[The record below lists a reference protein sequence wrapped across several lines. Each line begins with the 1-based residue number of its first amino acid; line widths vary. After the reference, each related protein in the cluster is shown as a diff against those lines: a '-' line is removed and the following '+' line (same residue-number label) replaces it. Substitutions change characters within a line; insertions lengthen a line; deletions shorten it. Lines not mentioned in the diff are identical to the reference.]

1 MPNQDITTLI
11 AGLQIEDPKLYQ
23 ALMLLNERMLTVE
36 NDLFPLVRQSEEA
49 ELPDLPV
56 LPPATFTFIFE
67 PLSVELRWAAV
78 DGATIYE
85 VRKGTDWDTA
95 FFQLRTTSLQ
105 ADISPLPVGS
115 HTFLLKSITPGGSYS
130 LDFISLVIDVPQIG
144 SIVISARAIDN
155 NVLLNWNIPTS
166 VFAISYYNFWKNNAL
181 IGIVRGNFTTYFEMV
196 GGEYLYGISAVD
208 VAGNESVRGEIPVT
222 LAIPPDFVLES
233 IYVSNLGAL
242 DTQAHGIYIE
252 KAGTGTDLHFVFE
265 NQSGFAT
272 DPLHIYLALIQTTS
286 TLVNCIRT
294 PGPRLLACW
303 LITNWQ
309 DHFTNRS
316 WLSPRNQVDA
326 GYPIYIQPGALT
338 ASYEEIVNYGA
349 VFPNVIATISWSTQP
364 ITSGLINVRVLM
376 AASTDGVTY
385 GPMIAG
391 ASQFF
396 EQIRFLKFKL
406 EFTAEDDKSL
416 AEFFNVTISLNV
428 KKELDSGLVTA
439 NAGDITG
446 TTVLF
451 NKKFKDVES
460 ITLTVEAK
468 EPVTAIYDFLDAAN
482 PTSFKVFA
490 LDSTGNRL
498 TCPMSWK
505 ARGIV

>member
-1 MPNQDITTLI
+1 MANQDITTLI

-49 ELPDLPV
+49 ELPDLPP
-56 LPPATFTFIFE
+56 LAPATFTFIFE
-67 PLSVELRWAAV
+67 PLSVELRWSLS
-78 DGATIYE
+78 DGAILYE

-105 ADISPLPVGS
+105 ADISPLAVGS
-115 HTFLLKSITPGGSYS
+115 HTFLLKSMSQGGSYS
-130 LDFISLVIDVPQIG
+130 LDFISLVVDVPQLG
-144 SIVISARAIDN
+144 TPVLSARTIDN
-155 NVLLNWNIPTS
+155 NALLSWNIPTS
-166 VFAISYYNFWKNNAL
+166 VFAISYYNFWKNGAL
-181 IGIVRGNFTTYFEMV
+181 VGIVRGNFTTYFEMV
-196 GGEYLYGISAVD
+196 GGTFLYGISAVD
-208 VAGNESVRGEIPVT
+208 VAGNESIRGEIPVV

-252 KAGTGTDLHFVFE
+252 KASTIGGLNFTFE
-265 NQSGFAT
+265 NQSGFTT
-272 DPLHIYLALIQTTS
+272 DPTHIYLALIQTTS
-286 TLVNCIRT
+286 TLINCVRT
-294 PGPRLLACW
+294 PGPKLLACW

-309 DHFTNRS
+309 QHFTNRS
-316 WLSPRNQVDA
+316 WVTPKNQVDA

-338 ASYEEIVNYGA
+338 GSYEEIVNYGA

-364 ITSGLINVRVLM
+364 LTSGLVNVRVLM

-385 GPMIAG
+385 GPMLPG

-396 EQIRFLKFKL
+396 ASIRFLKFKL
-406 EFTAEDDKSL
+406 EFTAENDKSL
-416 AEFFNVTISLNV
+416 AEFFNVTVSLNV
-428 KKELDSGLVTA
+428 KKELDSGFVTA

-468 EPVTAIYDFLDAAN
+468 EPITAIYDFLDVAN
-482 PTSFKVFA
+482 PVSFKIFA
-490 LDSTGNRL
+490 LDSTGNRV
-498 TCPMSWK
+498 TYPVSWK

>member
-49 ELPDLPV
+49 ELPELPV
-56 LPPATFTFIFE
+56 LAPATFTFIFE
-67 PLSVELRWAAV
+67 PLSVELRWAPV

-85 VRKGTDWDTA
+85 VRKGTAWDTA

-115 HTFLLKSITPGGSYS
+115 HTFLLKSVTPGNSYS
-130 LDFISLVIDVPQIG
+130 LDFISLVIDVPALG
-144 SIVISARAIDN
+144 TPVISARTIDN
-155 NVLLNWNIPTS
+155 NALLSWNIPTS
-166 VFAISYYNFWKNNAL
+166 VFAISYYNFWKNGGL
-181 IGIVRGNFTTYFEMV
+181 VGIVRGNFTTYFEMV
-196 GGEYLYGISAVD
+196 GGTFLYGISAVD
-208 VAGNESVRGEIPVT
+208 VAGNESARGEIPVV

-242 DTQAHGIYIE
+242 DAQAHGIYIE
-252 KAGTGTDLHFVFE
+252 KAGTETPLNFVFE
-265 NQSGFAT
+265 NQSGFTT
-272 DPLHIYLALIQTTS
+272 DPTHIYLALIQTSS
-286 TLVNCIRT
+286 TLVNCVRE
-294 PGPRLLACW
+294 PGPKLLACW

-309 DHFTNRS
+309 QHFTNRS
-316 WLSPRNQVDA
+316 WNSPKNQTDA
-326 GYPIYIQPGALT
+326 GYPIYIQPSALT
-338 ASYEEIVNYGA
+338 GSYEEIVNYGA

-364 ITSGLINVRVLM
+364 IVGSVAVRVLM

-385 GPMIAG
+385 GPMLAG

-396 EQIRFLKFKL
+396 ASIRFLKFKL
-406 EFTAEDDKSL
+406 EFTGEDDHAL

-446 TTVLF
+446 TTVPF

-468 EPVTAIYDFLDAAN
+468 EPITAIYDFNDIAN
-482 PTSFKVFA
+482 PVSFKVFA
-490 LDSTGNRL
+490 LDSTGNRV
-498 TCPMSWK
+498 TYPVSWK

>member
-1 MPNQDITTLI
+1 
-11 AGLQIEDPKLYQ
+11 
-23 ALMLLNERMLTVE
+23 
-36 NDLFPLVRQSEEA
+36 
-49 ELPDLPV
+49 
-56 LPPATFTFIFE
+56 
-67 PLSVELRWAAV
+67 
-78 DGATIYE
+78 
-85 VRKGTDWDTA
+85 
-95 FFQLRTTSLQ
+95 
-105 ADISPLPVGS
+105 
-115 HTFLLKSITPGGSYS
+115 
-130 LDFISLVIDVPQIG
+130 
-144 SIVISARAIDN
+144 
-155 NVLLNWNIPTS
+155 
-166 VFAISYYNFWKNNAL
+166 
-181 IGIVRGNFTTYFEMV
+181 
-196 GGEYLYGISAVD
+196 
-208 VAGNESVRGEIPVT
+208 
-222 LAIPPDFVLES
+222 VLES

-252 KAGTGTDLHFVFE
+252 KAGSVNPVNFIFE
-265 NQSGFAT
+265 NQSGFTT
-272 DPLHIYLALIQTTS
+272 DPTHIYLALIQTTS
-286 TLVNCIRT
+286 TLVNCVRT

-309 DHFTNRS
+309 QHFTNRS
-316 WLSPRNQVDA
+316 WLSPSNQISA
-326 GYPIYIQPGALT
+326 GYPIYIQPAALT

-364 ITSGLINVRVLM
+364 ITSGIINVRVLM

-385 GPMIAG
+385 GPMLPG

-406 EFTAEDDKSL
+406 EFTAEDDKTL
-416 AEFFNVTISLNV
+416 AEYFNVTVSLNV
-428 KKELDSGLVTA
+428 KKELDSGFITA

-468 EPVTAIYDFLDAAN
+468 EPITAIYDFLDVAN

-490 LDSTGNRL
+490 LDSTGNRV
-498 TCPMSWK
+498 TYPMSWK